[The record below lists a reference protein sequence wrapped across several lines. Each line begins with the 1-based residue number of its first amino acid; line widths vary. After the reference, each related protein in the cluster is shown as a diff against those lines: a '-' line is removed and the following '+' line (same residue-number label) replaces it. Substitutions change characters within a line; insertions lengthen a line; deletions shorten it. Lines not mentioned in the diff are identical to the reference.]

1 MNKFSRFTERQLRHM
16 FVDIEQNKAGSFVK
30 QCFDSDLIDI
40 VNSKFGNI
48 IKLIYQ
54 RDNTVSLGMEQV
66 LIATQSTS
74 PDVKQFIDN
83 WLLKELPAIPSAPD
97 DDIAFASIIPRS
109 IGTLSQASEYLDNL
123 ATSLQNA
130 QTDNQPTPSPSE

>member
-1 MNKFSRFTERQLRHM
+1 M
-16 FVDIEQNKAGSFVK
+16 FVDVNQNKCGQHLANP
-30 QCFDSDLIDI
+30 FDNELIDI
-40 VNSKFGNI
+40 VNSKFCNI

-74 PDVKQFIDN
+74 LDVKQFIDN
-83 WLLKELPAIPSAPD
+83 WLLKELPAMPSAPD

-123 ATSLQNA
+123 AISLQNA
-130 QTDNQPTPSPSE
+130 QANNQPDNSSSV